1 MEYRHNDA
9 TINRPEGSRVL
20 DGDCVYTDLVDVVD
34 QLRNEKAYD
43 TNDLNGITVLKTDST
58 TIVVTLMKQG
68 SFSKRIT
75 VDTALTLLVMSGKL
89 TIDKEGSTIE
99 LGPAQMLNFHPLIAH
114 DIKAEVE
121 TVLLQI
127 THN

>member
-1 MEYRHNDA
+1 MDYRQNDA
-9 TINRPEGSRVL
+9 TINRPEGARVL
-20 DGDCVYTDLVDVVD
+20 DGDFIYTDLVEIVE

-43 TNDLNGITVLKTDST
+43 TNDLNGITVFKTEST

-89 TIDKEGSTIE
+89 TIEKEGSVIE

-114 DIKAEVE
+114 DIKAETE
-121 TVLLQI
+121 TVLIQI
-127 THN
+127 THG

>member
-1 MEYRHNDA
+1 MEYRHIDA
-9 TINRPEGSRVL
+9 TLNRPEGSRVL
-20 DGDCVYTDLVDVVD
+20 DADFIHTDLVSVVD

-43 TNDLNGITVLKTDST
+43 TNDQNGITLLKTDSA

-68 SFSKRIT
+68 SFNKRIT

-89 TIDKEGSTIE
+89 TVEKGDKTIE
-99 LGPAQMLNFHPLIAH
+99 LGPAQMINFHPLVEH
-114 DIKAEVE
+114 DIKADVE
-121 TVLLQI
+121 TVILQM